1 MNTKELIRSTFGT
14 VAVLTIAISV
24 IVFIAYGYTD
34 VEGQL
39 KETLTITIGVFGGS
53 ATLGAAFIAANLFND
68 WKEQHNKQVENQ
80 LILTIVNNF
89 NKLDN
94 LMTVPWFEL
103 FDLHKLNQQEVDRYF
118 NQFRNN
124 IGNIKLAFLDTTISI
139 ERLAIFSGNLENVI
153 GKVKKY
159 NLDFLIIMDELSNL
173 PLESQLDLK
182 PILTSKMQLINDLI
196 VDIESEYV
204 KKLIAKL
211 KV

>member
-1 MNTKELIRSTFGT
+1 MNTKELIKNTFGT
-14 VAVLTIAISV
+14 VATLTIAIFV

-34 VEGQL
+34 IEGQL
-39 KETLTITIGVFGGS
+39 KETLTITIGVFGGL
-53 ATLGAAFIAANLFND
+53 ATLGAAYIAANLFND

-94 LMTVPWFEL
+94 SMTGPWFEL
-103 FDLHKLNQQEVDRYF
+103 HDLHKLDQQEVDRYF

-124 IGNIKLAFLDTTISI
+124 IGNIKLAFLDTTTSI

-153 GKVKKY
+153 DKVKKY

-173 PLESQLDLK
+173 PLEYKPELEPVLASQ
-182 PILTSKMQLINDLI
+182 MRLIYDLI
-196 VDIESEYV
+196 LDIESEYV